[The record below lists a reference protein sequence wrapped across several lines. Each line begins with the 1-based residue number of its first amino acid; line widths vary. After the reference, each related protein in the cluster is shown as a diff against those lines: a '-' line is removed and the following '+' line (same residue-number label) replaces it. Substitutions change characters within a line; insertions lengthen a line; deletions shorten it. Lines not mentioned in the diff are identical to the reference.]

1 VAPSVEDP
9 VECTNISCAL
19 SVSLPAPFS
28 LQICQESHTKHRSCA
43 SSADAE
49 CLRRQVGHLNK
60 ANVQVSVSH
69 SSGTPLAASFLPPE
83 LARATAKVHSLMANQ
98 ARGVATGD
106 HGAFKAYKVTSS
118 ICAPLSFFHYLCTS
132 KSHYINNPEYLKYN
146 FP

>member
-1 VAPSVEDP
+1 VAPSVEDS

-19 SVSLPAPFS
+19 SVSLPVPFS
-28 LQICQESHTKHRSCA
+28 LQMCQESHTSHRSFA
-43 SSADAE
+43 SNAEIE

-69 SSGTPLAASFLPPE
+69 STGTPLAASFLPQE

-118 ICAPLSFFHYLCTS
+118 ICAHHSFFHYLCTS
-132 KSHYINNPEYLKYN
+132 KPYHINNPEYLKYN